1 MSEEIRQAEENKN
14 EVAMAQQ
21 SMPAE
26 YDESMAYGFEDA
38 DAKDIVIPRIKVI
51 QALSPER
58 IDGEATE
65 GDILNS
71 LTKENVK
78 GQRFIPIKQYYSN
91 IMWNPD
97 RDAEVRMLCRS
108 VDGKIGQDDN
118 GTLACA
124 TCKKNMFDNTKQGRD
139 AQPLC
144 TSYLNFLGFFEGNP
158 MPVVLSFARTNYNEG
173 KKLLSIAKSMRCAAW
188 NYGYALESKKVAKG
202 KNQWY
207 IMTTRMDGATSP
219 DTRALAFEIYKAY
232 EKAIVNADYEDA
244 SRASAETIDEQTAS
258 EI

>member
-1 MSEEIRQAEENKN
+1 MSDETRQAEEAKN
-14 EVAMAQQ
+14 EVATTAQA
-21 SMPAE
+21 MPAT
-26 YDESMAYGFEDA
+26 YDENMAYGFEES

-58 IDGEATE
+58 IDGEAIE

-78 GQRFIPIKQYYSN
+78 GLTFIPIKQYYTN

-97 RDAEVRMLCRS
+97 RDAEIRMTCRS
-108 VDGKIGQDDN
+108 LDGRIGQDDN
-118 GTLACA
+118 GTISCA
-124 TCKKNMFDNTKQGRD
+124 ACKKNQFDNSKVGKD

-188 NYGYALESKKVAKG
+188 NYGYVLDSKKVAKG
-202 KNQWY
+202 KNQWF
-207 IMTTRMDGATSP
+207 IMTTRMSGATSP
-219 DTRALAFEIYKAY
+219 ETRAIAFEIYKAY
-232 EKAIVNADYEDA
+232 EKAIVSVDYEDA
-244 SRASAETIDEQTAS
+244 SAASAGTIDEQTAS